1 MGRWISRLPAIE
13 RPILL
18 LRWLALLLVVI
29 LQWFDRSTAGVLFP
43 VPQMA
48 LVMVGY
54 YGVLLLLMRYVRW
67 LQQPLNYLALDAL
80 LATLAVYLTGGYHSS
95 FFVLYVFI
103 TIGAAFHLE
112 LARTIIVTLAIALI
126 YVGTCYVNPAGLQSP
141 YAQYILAAKSLLL
154 LVVAVLC
161 GLLLEQLRREHQET
175 ERERALAQRLGTLNE
190 LFQQLNTTLS
200 LDLTLQMVAEAPRT
214 LLGADLTSIALLDKS
229 GCHLSVVAATG
240 VDVTHFAGQQWSVD
254 DTLISSIFSSSRPYV
269 IDGPARYSSS
279 LPPTLAREQSLAS
292 ASTAVSVPL
301 LLDDRP
307 LGALDVGYSS
317 PRVFT
322 EEDLAFLQ
330 ALGQEAALAIRNARL
345 YEREREQV
353 ARLRALDKLQE
364 AFVSAVSH
372 ELRTP
377 LTCVRTSVD
386 LLQATSVELS
396 EEQADLV
403 STIGHHVGRLEALV
417 TDLLE
422 ITKLE
427 AGQVTLSRQPTDL
440 RPIVNRVVEALHPL
454 TVQKDQTVCLH
465 WPAAVSMVEV
475 DRRRIEQVLTN
486 IVSNALKFTPKQ
498 GQIDVHLA
506 ETPEGLRICVADN
519 GPGIQEKDQAHI
531 FDRFYVVADGRGLSG
546 VGLGLYIARQF
557 VELHGGRIWVES
569 QVGQGSTFCFSVPGE
584 QGDG

>member
-1 MGRWISRLPAIE
+1 
-13 RPILL
+13 
-18 LRWLALLLVVI
+18 
-29 LQWFDRSTAGVLFP
+29 
-43 VPQMA
+43 
-48 LVMVGY
+48 
-54 YGVLLLLMRYVRW
+54 
-67 LQQPLNYLALDAL
+67 
-80 LATLAVYLTGGYHSS
+80 
-95 FFVLYVFI
+95 
-103 TIGAAFHLE
+103 
-112 LARTIIVTLAIALI
+112 
-126 YVGTCYVNPAGLQSP
+126 
-141 YAQYILAAKSLLL
+141 
-154 LVVAVLC
+154 
-161 GLLLEQLRREHQET
+161 
-175 ERERALAQRLGTLNE
+175 
-190 LFQQLNTTLS
+190 
-200 LDLTLQMVAEAPRT
+200 
-214 LLGADLTSIALLDKS
+214 
-229 GCHLSVVAATG
+229 
-240 VDVTHFAGQQWSVD
+240 
-254 DTLISSIFSSSRPYV
+254 
-269 IDGPARYSSS
+269 
-279 LPPTLAREQSLAS
+279 
-292 ASTAVSVPL
+292 
-301 LLDDRP
+301 
-307 LGALDVGYSS
+307 
-317 PRVFT
+317 
-322 EEDLAFLQ
+322 
-330 ALGQEAALAIRNARL
+330 
-345 YEREREQV
+345 
-353 ARLRALDKLQE
+353 
-364 AFVSAVSH
+364 VSAVSH